1 MYRDELLDA
10 ERQGLAAYNAMEEW
24 VSRPADAPEVP
35 GAVLEGHAKQLRESR
50 ERLQTLLSEQ
60 GNRDDIVEA
69 LTRSETYHRSLG
81 LSIRDKPDE
90 PEAEPE
96 AEPEPEPETE

>member
-24 VSRPADAPEVP
+24 VSRPADAPEVH
-35 GAVLEGHAKQLRESR
+35 GAVLEGYAKQLRESR
-50 ERLQTLLSEQ
+50 ERLRTLLSEQ

-69 LTRSETYHRSLG
+69 LARSETYHRSLG
-81 LSIRDKPDE
+81 LSIRDKPDL
-90 PEAEPE
+90 
-96 AEPEPEPETE
+96 EPEPESE